1 MDYYIIYKINDICY
15 NQISKWRFRGF
26 SRSSNFAQTCSICI
40 LVDRK

>member
-15 NQISKWRFRGF
+15 NQISKWRGF